1 METLPKRGHN
11 KKIQRIDT
19 QQPEVN
25 TNSQRQRG
33 PLLQI
38 GPLLLKYVN
47 VLQELVH
54 CDDGAGFLLFSIH
67 AATLRY
73 YHHYKLPTGLAIFT
87 SY

>member
-1 METLPKRGHN
+1 MGTLPTRGHN
-11 KKIQRIDT
+11 KKIQRSAT

-25 TNSQRQRG
+25 TNSRRQRE

-38 GPLLLKYVN
+38 GPLLLKYVS
-47 VLQELVH
+47 VIQQLVH
-54 CDDGAGFLLFSIH
+54 CDDGAGFLLFFKH
-67 AATLRY
+67 AVALRY